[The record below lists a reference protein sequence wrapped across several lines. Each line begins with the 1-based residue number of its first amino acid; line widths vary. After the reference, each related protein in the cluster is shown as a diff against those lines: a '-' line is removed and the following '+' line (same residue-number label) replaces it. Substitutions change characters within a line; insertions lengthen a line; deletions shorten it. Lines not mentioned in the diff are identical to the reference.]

1 MNNKYHHRDV
11 DLLTRSILSLLNGCQ
26 ERDQVRSRRRA
37 HADDD
42 DERNEGVMNDFGVG
56 GDVVYNFRDR
66 SSNTGHYYVYL
77 CVSLG
82 ATRSMRVCFKCSSR
96 QTTLFGSFICECNV
110 WNSPN
115 FFVKKEETKGQ
126 GSPEIFLSDL
136 FSSPEREEV

>member
-1 MNNKYHHRDV
+1 MVGIRWCKSLYFKATSNMNNKYHHRDV

-77 CVSLG
+77 CVSFG
-82 ATRSMRVCFKCSSR
+82 ATRSMRVCCKCFSR
-96 QTTLFGSFICECNV
+96 QTTLFGSFVSCA
-110 WNSPN
+110 
-115 FFVKKEETKGQ
+115 
-126 GSPEIFLSDL
+126 
-136 FSSPEREEV
+136 

>member
-1 MNNKYHHRDV
+1 MWCRSLYFKATSNMNNKYHHRDV

-26 ERDQVRSRRRA
+26 ERDQVWSRRRA

-77 CVSLG
+77 CVSFG

-96 QTTLFGSFICECNV
+96 QTTLFGSFV
-110 WNSPN
+110 SWR
-115 FFVKKEETKGQ
+115 K
-126 GSPEIFLSDL
+126 
-136 FSSPEREEV
+136 

>member
-1 MNNKYHHRDV
+1 MVGIRWCKSLYFKATSNMNNKYHHRDV

-77 CVSLG
+77 CVSFG
-82 ATRSMRVCFKCSSR
+82 ATRSMRVCFKCFSR
-96 QTTLFGSFICECNV
+96 QTTLFGSFV
-110 WNSPN
+110 S
-115 FFVKKEETKGQ
+115 FA
-126 GSPEIFLSDL
+126 
-136 FSSPEREEV
+136 